1 MENYKNKRLKRTRIP
16 KDKEIIDMLNREDY
30 YKILKILAHPE
41 NRRDIIWNVMRT
53 KWSILM
59 QMDKL

>member
-1 MENYKNKRLKRTRIP
+1 MENFKNKRLVRTRIP
-16 KDKEIIDMLNREDY
+16 KDREIIDMLNREDY
-30 YKILKILAHPE
+30 YKILKILAHPDDK
-41 NRRDIIWNVMRT
+41 RSIRWNVMRT